1 MKSKNGFAE
10 IQLFKNE
17 KIEFDEEGFLIT
29 KSMLIPIKKRPQRM
43 NYDAIINSR
52 IDNGSSPNKNSVIH

>member
-29 KSMLIPIKKRPQRM
+29 QSMLIPIKKRQLRM
-43 NYDAIINSR
+43 NYDATLKSR
-52 IDNGSSPNKNSVIH
+52 IDKGYSPYKNSVIH